1 MTNFNQDAIGE
12 EIKRA
17 IEENE
22 PRASVDAVAV
32 DKDDDDSN
40 ALRVKVVYT
49 VVGNKGED
57 AQITEQTTILG
68 K

>member
-57 AQITEQTTILG
+57 A
-68 K
+68 